1 MIKEILVSM
10 RPRQWIKNLFVFAA
24 LIFARQF
31 SQPHQVILTIE
42 AFIIFCLLSGA
53 VYLFNDLA
61 DAENDRQHLNKKNR
75 PIASGRLPTGTAVT
89 AALFIS
95 LTALAAA
102 FIIRPSFG
110 AIALLYLVLMIV
122 YSLFLKH
129 VVIVDVL
136 LIAFGFILRVV
147 AGGIIIQVPISE
159 WLYLCTFLLSLF
171 LALSKRR
178 HEVVLLEG
186 KAGLHRKVLTEYS
199 SPLLDQMI
207 AVVTSSTLMAYA
219 LYTLTPR
226 TRTEVST
233 KLYLSIP
240 FVVYG
245 IFRYLYL
252 VHRKAEGGQPEKTL
266 LADPALMV
274 NICLW
279 VVSVFLIL
287 RFFPPGS

>member
-1 MIKEILVSM
+1 M
-10 RPRQWIKNLFVFAA
+10 RPRQWLKNLFVFAA

-31 SQPHQVILTIE
+31 TQPSQLLLASG

-61 DAENDRQHLNKKNR
+61 DAEGDRQHQDKKTR
-75 PIASGRLPTGTAVT
+75 PIAAGKLPAAAALT
-89 AALFIS
+89 AALLVS

-102 FIIRPSFG
+102 FIIKPSFG
-110 AIALLYLVLMIV
+110 GIAFLYLILMIA

-136 LIAFGFILRVV
+136 MIAFGFMLRVL
-147 AGGIIIQVPISE
+147 AGGIIIEVPISE

-178 HEVVLLEG
+178 HEVVLLAEN
-186 KAGLHRKVLTEYS
+186 AGLHRKILNEYS
-199 SPLLDQMI
+199 SVLLDQMI

-226 TRTEVST
+226 TRMEVST
-233 KLYLSIP
+233 RLYLTIP

-245 IFRYLYL
+245 IFRYLFL
-252 VHRKAEGGQPEKTL
+252 VHRKTGGGQPEKTL
-266 LADPALMV
+266 LTDPALMI

-279 VVSVFLIL
+279 VISVFLIL
-287 RFFPPGS
+287 RFFPPAA

>member
-1 MIKEILVSM
+1 M
-10 RPRQWIKNLFVFAA
+10 RPRQWLKNLFVFAA

-31 SQPHQVILTIE
+31 TQPSQLLLASG

-61 DAENDRQHLNKKNR
+61 DAEGDRQHQDKKTR
-75 PIASGRLPTGTAVT
+75 PIAAGKLPAAAALT
-89 AALFIS
+89 AALLVS

-102 FIIRPSFG
+102 FIIKPSFG
-110 AIALLYLVLMIV
+110 GIAFLYLILMIA

-136 LIAFGFILRVV
+136 MIAFGFILRVL
-147 AGGIIIQVPISE
+147 AGGIIIEVPISE

-178 HEVVLLEG
+178 HEVVLLAEN
-186 KAGLHRKVLTEYS
+186 AGLHRKILNEYS
-199 SPLLDQMI
+199 SVLLDQMI

-226 TRTEVST
+226 TRMEVST
-233 KLYLSIP
+233 RLYLTIP

-245 IFRYLYL
+245 IFRYLFL
-252 VHRKAEGGQPEKTL
+252 VHRKTGGGQPEKTL
-266 LADPALMV
+266 LTDPALMI

-279 VVSVFLIL
+279 VISVFLIL
-287 RFFPPGS
+287 RFFPPAA

>member
-1 MIKEILVSM
+1 MFRNIIISL
-10 RPRQWIKNLFVFAA
+10 RPRQWLKNLFVFAA

-31 SQPHQVILTIE
+31 TEPHQLLLSVA

-61 DAENDRQHLNKKNR
+61 DAEGDRRHEVKKDR
-75 PIASGRLPTGTAVT
+75 PIASGRLSKPAAFITAF
-89 AALFIS
+89 LIS
-95 LTALAAA
+95 LAALAAG
-102 FIIRPSFG
+102 FLIRPSFG
-110 AIALLYLVLMIV
+110 GIAFLYLVMMIA

-129 VVIVDVL
+129 VVIVDVIM
-136 LIAFGFILRVV
+136 IAFGFILRVL
-147 AGGIIIQVPISE
+147 AGGVIIQVPISD

-178 HEVVLLEG
+178 HEVVLLGED
-186 KAGLHRKVLTEYS
+186 AGLHRKILREYS
-199 SPLLDQMI
+199 APLLDQMI

-226 TRTEVST
+226 TRIMVST
-233 KLYLSIP
+233 KLYLTIP

-252 VHRKAEGGQPEKTL
+252 VHRKTGGGQPEKTL
-266 LADPALMV
+266 LTDPALMI

-279 VVSVFLIL
+279 VISVFLIL
-287 RFFPPGS
+287 RFFPPAA

>member
-1 MIKEILVSM
+1 M
-10 RPRQWIKNLFVFAA
+10 RPRQWLKNLFVFAA

-31 SQPHQVILTIE
+31 TQPSQLLLATG

-61 DAENDRQHLNKKNR
+61 DAENDRKHRDKKTR
-75 PIASGRLPTGTAVT
+75 PIASGRLSVPAAFT
-89 AALFIS
+89 AALLVS
-95 LTALAAA
+95 LIALAAA
-102 FIIRPSFG
+102 FVIRPSFG
-110 AIALLYLVLMIV
+110 GVALLYLVSMIA
-122 YSLFLKH
+122 YSLFIKH

-136 LIAFGFILRVV
+136 LIAFGFILRVL

-178 HEVVLLEG
+178 HEVVLL
-186 KAGLHRKVLTEYS
+186 AGQAGSHRKVLSEYS

-226 TRTEVST
+226 TRAEVST
-233 KLYLSIP
+233 RLYLSVP

-252 VHRKAEGGQPEKTL
+252 VHRKAEGGQPGKTL
-266 LADPALMV
+266 LTDPALMID
-274 NICLW
+274 ICLW
-279 VVSVFLIL
+279 VISVFLIL
-287 RFFPPGS
+287 RFFPPAA